1 MSHYS
6 DIGFEI
12 ENSKDIIKLFN
23 NIISNQNIDRLE
35 YFINDDITLTI
46 FNIRDIRYIAK
57 INNKTHQ
64 ILSLSLGHDN
74 LNVSEVEFVEIINN
88 ETFKFSNIMVEKEG
102 IPFWFSCA
110 NTEVCEL
117 KQNDNIEIKIASFAE
132 SIKIKDCDENS
143 LNTEKFAMA
152 DESYISNFEG
162 NQSCAFVSGIIKD
175 YKLEKNFLTYNSY
188 YTIDFDCLGLH
199 FKALVD
205 EKAINKEDL
214 QVGKIICGNFW
225 NTALI
230 EK

>member
-12 ENSKDIIKLFN
+12 ENSKDVIKLFN
-23 NIISNQNIDRLE
+23 NIISNQNINRLE
-35 YFINDDITLTI
+35 YFLNDDIILTI

-57 INNKTHQ
+57 LNNKTHQ
-64 ILSLSLGHDN
+64 IISLSLVHDN

-88 ETFKFSNIMVEKEG
+88 ETFEFNNIMIEKEG

-110 NTEVCEL
+110 NAEVFEL
-117 KQNDNIEIKIASFAE
+117 KQNNNIEIKIASFAE
-132 SIKIKDCDENS
+132 SIKIKDSEEDS
-143 LNTEKFAMA
+143 LNSEKFEMA

-162 NQSCAFVSGIIKD
+162 NQSYAFVSGIIKD
-175 YKLEKNFLTYNSY
+175 YKLEKNPFTYYSY

-205 EKAINKEDL
+205 EKEINKEDL